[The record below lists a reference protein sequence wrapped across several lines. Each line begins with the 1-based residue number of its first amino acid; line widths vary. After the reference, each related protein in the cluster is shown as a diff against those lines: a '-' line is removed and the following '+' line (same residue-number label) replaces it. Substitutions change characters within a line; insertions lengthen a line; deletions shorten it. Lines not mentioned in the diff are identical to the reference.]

1 MNSVARIAAAALL
14 FAIAEDTIERVQKA
28 FRVFVRQGVI
38 DGLTLSPARDEPLS
52 PQYGQVLGHDAF
64 PNIERSG
71 KGADRLFAFDQCA
84 EDHQPVPTGQALE
97 QGFRRV
103 GIFLHRIQFHTDV
116 SANVRRYIKGRG
128 AKFFWYMLSF
138 VSGPYCDKRSVMAS
152 LTQIEVLLPEF
163 RAYAIAICASSDDAE
178 DLVQDA
184 IERALRTESR
194 PTVLDELRPWMFRVI
209 RNLHYDELR
218 KRRVR
223 REYLAVE
230 KRLSDEAGISD
241 AARDILIRMAFEKLP
256 PDMREVLCL
265 VDVMGLKYAE
275 AAKVMDVANGTVM
288 SRISRARKA
297 LLALVEGS
305 DAADEIEKSAR

>member
-1 MNSVARIAAAALL
+1 M
-14 FAIAEDTIERVQKA
+14 
-28 FRVFVRQGVI
+28 G
-38 DGLTLSPARDEPLS
+38 
-52 PQYGQVLGHDAF
+52 
-64 PNIERSG
+64 
-71 KGADRLFAFDQCA
+71 
-84 EDHQPVPTGQALE
+84 
-97 QGFRRV
+97 
-103 GIFLHRIQFHTDV
+103 
-116 SANVRRYIKGRG
+116 
-128 AKFFWYMLSF
+128 
-138 VSGPYCDKRSVMAS
+138 
-152 LTQIEVLLPEF
+152 
-163 RAYAIAICASSDDAE
+163 SSSE